1 MCGQGPSARR
11 TKHASESFRGGAS
24 NPARLSLGQLCALF
38 SGVARE
44 LTWGLP
50 AVAREVR
57 HWRTLAQQIP
67 QAQIRE
73 DALSAIRRKRGQTD
87 GAALFTILP
96 RARSPALLRLLV
108 AYQLIWDYL
117 DSVHERAPD
126 ELNGRQLHLALIDA
140 LQPGQGRADYYRH
153 HPWREDGGYLDTLVA
168 TCRECCLALPE
179 YEQIRP
185 LVLREARR
193 AQVLALNHDPDAARR
208 DAALKSWSEAEF
220 PAGHEASWFELSGAC
235 SAGLT
240 IFALLALAS
249 EARCDPG
256 EVDRTQ
262 RTYFPWTSVAAT
274 MLDSYVDQVEDADSG
289 DHIYLSH
296 YACAADPIDRVAWLL
311 RRCLSEAAE
320 LRGGEQHVVIAASMA
335 ALYLSKDS
343 ARLPAMRESTRTL
356 AIAGGPLTRVLIPVL
371 RLWRSA
377 YAVRST

>member
-1 MCGQGPSARR
+1 VCGPGPSARR
-11 TKHASESFRGGAS
+11 TDTHPKGFRGGAS
-24 NPARLSLGQLCALF
+24 NPARLSLRQLCALF

-57 HWRTLAQQIP
+57 YWRALAEGIP
-67 QAQIRE
+67 QAPIRD
-73 DALSAIRRKRGQTD
+73 DALSAICRKRGQTD
-87 GAALFTILP
+87 GAALFAILP
-96 RARSPALLRLLV
+96 RARSPQLLRLLV

-140 LQPGQGRADYYRH
+140 LQPGQERADYYRH
-153 HPWREDGGYLDTLVA
+153 HPWRDDGGYLAALVE
-168 TCRECCLALPE
+168 TCRDCCLALPA

-185 LVLREARR
+185 LVVQEARR
-193 AQVLALNHDPDAARR
+193 AQVLALNHQDPYRR
-208 DAALKSWSEAEF
+208 DTALKAWSEAEF

-240 IFALLALAS
+240 IFALLALAT
-249 EARCDPG
+249 EATCDPG

-274 MLDSYVDQVEDADSG
+274 MLDSYVDQIEDADSG
-289 DHIYLSH
+289 DHIYISH
-296 YACAADPIDRVAWLL
+296 YPSHAVAVERVGWML
-311 RRCLSEAAE
+311 RRCLSEAAA
-320 LRGGEQHVVIAASMA
+320 LRGGERHIVIAASMA

-343 ARLPAMRESTRTL
+343 ARIPAMRDSTRTL
-356 AIAGGPLTRVLIPVL
+356 AVAGGPLTRVLVPVL
-371 RLWRSA
+371 RLWRTA